1 MYIFFHLQKCNPRMS
16 QQETFMDKY
25 IFEGFSHQWP
35 YNTFVLGYL
44 VQQNEEYMGGGEKGK
59 KKEIGL
65 DASLIAIFLIFPIKL
80 IMNILLITGDVNVNR
95 L

>member
-35 YNTFVLGYL
+35 YNMFVLGYL
-44 VQQNEEYMGGGEKGK
+44 VQRNEEYMGGENKGRK
-59 KKEIGL
+59 KNIGL
-65 DASLIAIFLIFPIKL
+65 DASLVGIFLIFPIKL
-80 IMNILLITGDVNVNR
+80 IMNTLLITGDAKENR

>member
-1 MYIFFHLQKCNPRMS
+1 MS

-35 YNTFVLGYL
+35 YNVFVLGYL
-44 VQQNEEYMGGGEKGK
+44 VQQNEEDMRGGEKKGK
-59 KKEIGL
+59 KKGIGL
-65 DASLIAIFLIFPIKL
+65 DASLTGIFLNFPIKL
-80 IMNILLITGDVNVNR
+80 IMNTLLITGDVNVNR